1 MNSVLDGSWSKASLL
16 PTFIA
21 FTFHSQLL
29 LPLFLLCCIHTYLC
43 AMLHFSNSTIILCI
57 GTLLLQTKKNKYCFF
72 YGLMYFPSGFPKW
85 RCGKELLANAG
96 EVTDM
101 DLIPGW
107 EDLLEEEMANY
118 SSIPAWKSPQTEE
131 PGRLP
136 SMGLQSQT
144 RLRD

>member
-16 PTFIA
+16 PTSHRFYIPQSIA
-21 FTFHSQLL
+21 PSSVSVVLYSYVFMCYAAFLQL
-29 LPLFLLCCIHTYLC
+29 Y
-43 AMLHFSNSTIILCI
+43 HFMYRYITVTNKEEQIL
-57 GTLLLQTKKNKYCFF
+57 FF
-72 YGLMYFPSGFPKW
+72 YGLMYFPLAFPKW

-118 SSIPAWKSPQTEE
+118 SSIPAWKIPQTEE